1 MERSSALKGGLVEE
15 ASGLLT
21 TGPGWKSPVTDL
33 YVKKSFDAEQNELC
47 YDGELC
53 LQSHE
58 RRSLPLTHLN

>member
-47 YDGELC
+47 YDGELSVSRAMNAD
-53 LQSHE
+53 LFHS
-58 RRSLPLTHLN
+58 PI